1 MIWYNGDDW
10 EGYYGPTD
18 ETRAPRIA
26 PRKDLPM
33 YDVIVDVV
41 RQDRSAHEYR
51 ESRACNTKEEIA
63 AFLGDLSGRIA
74 GVTFDT
80 ENTEDNAS
88 DSDVSDEDQD
98 VIDNL

>member
-1 MIWYNGDDW
+1 MTWYNGDDW
-10 EGYYGPTD
+10 EGYYGPPKKIRT
-18 ETRAPRIA
+18 
-26 PRKDLPM
+26 PRKDLSM